1 STAHARAPATARRV
15 NRSANKGPVSRW
27 FTNQGPLSALRAARA
42 LLARPAVWF
51 VAIAFGAGAWRVA
64 HILGT
69 AVGSYPVATVTAIVL
84 FACYA
89 VPFLIL
95 IGVINFLGRQLVS
108 LRVLAFVWGA
118 LVAVPVAIQ
127 GGTAA
132 HNVIAKALSPAF
144 AA

>member
-1 STAHARAPATARRV
+1 MAAQHHVRWFPMSTAHARAPATARRV
-15 NRSANKGPVSRW
+15 NRLANKGPVSRW
-27 FTNQGPLSALRAARA
+27 FANQGPLSALRAARA

-89 VPFLIL
+89 VPFLLL
-95 IGVINFLGRQLVS
+95 IGVINFLGRQL
-108 LRVLAFVWGA
+108 
-118 LVAVPVAIQ
+118 
-127 GGTAA
+127 
-132 HNVIAKALSPAF
+132 
-144 AA
+144 